1 MNRSKLRNHHAT
13 SLTILKDTKRRKQ
26 NGLNPAQRYFPES
39 RPIGIQC
46 DLGSIHILNIL
57 FVENTV
63 IGKFIL
69 FHVITSHIALP
80 FPKTDTKFEPASRQE
95 RANVAPDLEKVEN
108 PRPRIH
114 RGGFL
119 SAEVCTNKNNNS
131 SKERE
136 FL

>member
-80 FPKTDTKFEPASRQE
+80 FPKTDTKCSVEISSLQLVQALPRLRS
-95 RANVAPDLEKVEN
+95 PDM
-108 PRPRIH
+108 
-114 RGGFL
+114 
-119 SAEVCTNKNNNS
+119 S
-131 SKERE
+131 
-136 FL
+136 

>member
-80 FPKTDTKFEPASRQE
+80 FPKTDTKKTCQNGDMLWKKCYCQMLKTGVRSRL
-95 RANVAPDLEKVEN
+95 VSPD
-108 PRPRIH
+108 
-114 RGGFL
+114 
-119 SAEVCTNKNNNS
+119 
-131 SKERE
+131 
-136 FL
+136 

>member
-80 FPKTDTKFEPASRQE
+80 FPKTDTKVTE
-95 RANVAPDLEKVEN
+95 VAQTDGPY
-108 PRPRIH
+108 
-114 RGGFL
+114 
-119 SAEVCTNKNNNS
+119 SAEFGRYLVRALAIIFTQHH
-131 SKERE
+131 
-136 FL
+136 

>member
-80 FPKTDTKFEPASRQE
+80 FPKTDTKFCFISSNGAGNNE
-95 RANVAPDLEKVEN
+95 RW
-108 PRPRIH
+108 
-114 RGGFL
+114 
-119 SAEVCTNKNNNS
+119 S
-131 SKERE
+131 SL
-136 FL
+136 FI